1 MGMRPRVRIPQAL
14 AWLLL
19 VLAILF
25 LVYDLYVAWTYHEVM
40 LGIRSPRWMRSDGH
54 WVSLKAHPNVFW
66 WMVAKD
72 CVALAAIVGG
82 VLVAARRKA
91 MKPRRPLRPPAS
103 H

>member
-1 MGMRPRVRIPQAL
+1 MATRPGKGIPRAL
-14 AWLLL
+14 ALLAFVVAL
-19 VLAILF
+19 IFLF
-25 LVYDLYVAWTYHEVM
+25 YDLYSAWMYHTVF
-40 LGIRSPRWMRSDGH
+40 LGHRQARLIKSSD